1 MASAMLAL
9 GRCVSACGVL
19 ECRRGDRGSGVQDL
33 GQILSLDTS
42 VIHPCHCAGALPG
55 ANVSIS

>member
-1 MASAMLAL
+1 MLAL

-19 ECRRGDRGSGVQDL
+19 ECRRGGRGSGVQDL

-42 VIHPCHCAGALPG
+42 AIHPRHCAGALPG